1 MVKPNNLRKVSI
13 ARLKQEMQDTVFL
26 SDDLAITTID
36 YLRNPTSEIPVS
48 LDGFAAMIMMSG
60 SAVLS
65 IDTETYEVRPNMLV
79 FFRPGS
85 IIRTIRCSSDATAYL
100 VACSKAFVSDIQVD
114 ISASL
119 PIHMRFGRKPCLQVT
134 ERDVAEIRQF
144 FQLIKTVIQ
153 SDKERYRK
161 EIIHTLFTAV
171 FYLITELNQR
181 EQSSEQ
187 KQGRCEVLFDQF
199 MQLLGEYNKRERNVS
214 FYAAQIL
221 RHEYSGDRLPPQFQ
235 YAVLL
240 RKVFQTAYGYLA
252 VALQA
257 QGVTTKRGVP
267 ESGPRAR
274 ILYGAAQ
281 SRR

>member
-171 FYLITELNQR
+171 FYLITEMYQR

-199 MQLLGEYNKRERNVS
+199 MQLLGE
-214 FYAAQIL
+214 
-221 RHEYSGDRLPPQFQ
+221 
-235 YAVLL
+235 
-240 RKVFQTAYGYLA
+240 
-252 VALQA
+252 
-257 QGVTTKRGVP
+257 
-267 ESGPRAR
+267 
-274 ILYGAAQ
+274 
-281 SRR
+281 

>member
-1 MVKPNNLRKVSI
+1 MVKRANSLRKVSI

-48 LDGFAAMIMMSG
+48 LDGFAAMIMTSG
-60 SAVLS
+60 SAELS
-65 IDTETYEVRPNMLV
+65 IDTETYEVHPDMLV

-100 VACSKAFVSDIQVD
+100 VACTKAFVSDIQVD

-119 PIHMRFGRKPCLQVT
+119 PIHMRFGKKPCLQVN
-134 ERDVAEIRQF
+134 ESDVAEIRQF
-144 FQLIKTVIQ
+144 FQLIKTVIL

-181 EQSSEQ
+181 EQVSE
-187 KQGRCEVLFDQF
+187 
-199 MQLLGEYNKRERNVS
+199 
-214 FYAAQIL
+214 
-221 RHEYSGDRLPPQFQ
+221 
-235 YAVLL
+235 
-240 RKVFQTAYGYLA
+240 
-252 VALQA
+252 
-257 QGVTTKRGVP
+257 
-267 ESGPRAR
+267 PRS
-274 ILYGAAQ
+274 GAAARC
-281 SRR
+281 SSISSCSSWANTTSASAM

>member
-119 PIHMRFGRKPCLQVT
+119 PIHMALRPQ
-134 ERDVAEIRQF
+134 
-144 FQLIKTVIQ
+144 
-153 SDKERYRK
+153 
-161 EIIHTLFTAV
+161 TLFAGDRTRRGRNPAV
-171 FYLITELNQR
+171 FPAYQDR
-181 EQSSEQ
+181 
-187 KQGRCEVLFDQF
+187 DP
-199 MQLLGEYNKRERNVS
+199 ER
-214 FYAAQIL
+214 
-221 RHEYSGDRLPPQFQ
+221 
-235 YAVLL
+235 
-240 RKVFQTAYGYLA
+240 
-252 VALQA
+252 
-257 QGVTTKRGVP
+257 
-267 ESGPRAR
+267 
-274 ILYGAAQ
+274 
-281 SRR
+281 

>member
-1 MVKPNNLRKVSI
+1 M
-13 ARLKQEMQDTVFL
+13 
-26 SDDLAITTID
+26 
-36 YLRNPTSEIPVS
+36 
-48 LDGFAAMIMMSG
+48 
-60 SAVLS
+60 LS

-199 MQLLGEYNKRERNVS
+199 MQLLGEYN
-214 FYAAQIL
+214 
-221 RHEYSGDRLPPQFQ
+221 
-235 YAVLL
+235 
-240 RKVFQTAYGYLA
+240 
-252 VALQA
+252 
-257 QGVTTKRGVP
+257 
-267 ESGPRAR
+267 
-274 ILYGAAQ
+274 
-281 SRR
+281 